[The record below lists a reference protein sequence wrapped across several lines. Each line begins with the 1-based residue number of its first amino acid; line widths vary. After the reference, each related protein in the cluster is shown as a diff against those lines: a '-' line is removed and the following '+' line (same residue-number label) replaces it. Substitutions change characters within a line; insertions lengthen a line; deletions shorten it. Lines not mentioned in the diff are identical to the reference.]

1 MHFKLLILVG
11 VQGSEPSTPASAW
24 PAQANIANIPNPK
37 IKSDIAGYAIVLVP
51 G

>member
-11 VQGSEPSTPASAW
+11 VQGSEPSTSASAW
-24 PAQANIANIPNPK
+24 PAQANTANIPNPK